1 MPLEVQGELNRL
13 AHTTGLG
20 EAAAA
25 CVYAGI
31 PIGTETVGA
40 LNAKNG
46 TVGIELQGVCNALA
60 GTDGLGVAGALASIP
75 TPP

>member
-1 MPLEVQGELNRL
+1 MEVQGELNRL
-13 AHTTGLG
+13 AKTVGLG

-25 CVYAGI
+25 CLYAGI
-31 PIGTETVGA
+31 AIGTEVVGA

-46 TVGIELQGVCNALA
+46 TVGMELQGVANALA
-60 GTDGLGVAGALASIP
+60 GTDGLGVAGALSSIP